1 MLDLAASIDLDG
13 CLERHLGVASREVIC
28 ELLEYRA
35 LQIVGGIRRI
45 ANSQRSPADYGSGL
59 A

>member
-13 CLERHLGVASREVIC
+13 RLERHLGVASREVIC

-35 LQIVGGIRRI
+35 LKIVRGIRRI
-45 ANSQRSPADYGSGL
+45 SNSERSPADDGSSL